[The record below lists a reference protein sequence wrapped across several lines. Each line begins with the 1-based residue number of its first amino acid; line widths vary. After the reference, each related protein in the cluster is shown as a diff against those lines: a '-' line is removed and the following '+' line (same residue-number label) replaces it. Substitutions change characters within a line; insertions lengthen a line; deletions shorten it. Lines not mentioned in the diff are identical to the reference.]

1 VRALLV
7 VNPAATTASPRTREV
22 LLAALE
28 GELKLEI
35 VETTHRSHATE
46 LGRQARRDGLELVIA
61 LGGDGT
67 VNEVVNGLLE
77 QGPHDDV
84 PDLAVVPGGG
94 TNVFA
99 RALGIPRDPVE
110 ATGALLSALRERRRR
125 SVGLGQVDQRWF
137 TFNAGL
143 GWDADVVT
151 AVDRRRHEAAE
162 SPGPARSRASDYF
175 RAAVR
180 SFFIDTDRR
189 HPALTVTFTDLPALS
204 DDGSGGSIDGADGGD
219 GGDGGDGADGG
230 ARAVA
235 ESAELTGLH
244 MVMVANTAPWTYLG
258 ARPIGPFPRASFDH
272 GLDLYGLRTLRTIST
287 LHQVRQVVSR
297 RDKEPGGRAAVHRH
311 DLGGFRVT
319 AARPVAL
326 QVDGEPLG
334 ERSEVVFRS
343 VPDALRV
350 VC

>member
-1 VRALLV
+1 MRALLV

-22 LLAALE
+22 LLAALD
-28 GELKLEI
+28 GELKLDI

-77 QGPHDDV
+77 DGPHADV

-110 ATGALLSALRERRRR
+110 ATGALLSALREHRRR

-143 GWDADVVT
+143 GWDAEVVH
-151 AVDRRRHEAAE
+151 AVDRRRHELAQ
-162 SPGPARSRASDYF
+162 PDGPSRSKASDYF
-175 RAAVR
+175 RAAIR
-180 SFFIDTDRR
+180 GFFLDTDRR
-189 HPALTVTFTDLPALS
+189 HPALTVHFTDPPESTEDPA
-204 DDGSGGSIDGADGGD
+204 GEAVEGNAD
-219 GGDGGDGADGG
+219 
-230 ARAVA
+230 
-235 ESAELTGLH
+235 ESAEVTGLH
-244 MVMVANTAPWTYLG
+244 LVMVANTAPWTYLG

-272 GLDLYGLRTLRTIST
+272 GLDLYGLRNLRTVST
-287 LHQVRQVVSR
+287 LHQVRRVVSR
-297 RDKEPGGRAAVHRH
+297 RDAEPRGRAALHRH
-311 DLGGFRVT
+311 DLGGFRVS

-334 ERSEVVFRS
+334 ERDEVVFRS
-343 VPDALRV
+343 VPDAIRV
-350 VC
+350 IC

>member
-1 VRALLV
+1 MRALLI
-7 VNPAATTASPRTREV
+7 VNPSATTASPRTREV
-22 LLAALE
+22 LLAALD

-46 LGRQARRDGLELVIA
+46 LARQARGDGLELVIA

-77 QGPHDDV
+77 DGLDDV

-110 ATGALLSALRERRRR
+110 ATGALLRALREGRRR
-125 SVGLGQVDQRWF
+125 SVGLGQVDDRWF

-143 GWDADVVT
+143 GWDAEVVQ
-151 AVDRRRHEAAE
+151 AVDRRRHDQ
-162 SPGPARSRASDYF
+162 SQPDGPSSSKATDYF
-175 RAAVR
+175 RAAIR
-180 SFFIDTDRR
+180 GFFLDTDRR
-189 HPALTVTFTDLPALS
+189 HPALTVHFTDQPGYDDDPAGKS
-204 DDGSGGSIDGADGGD
+204 ANAPSGDAASG
-219 GGDGGDGADGG
+219 
-230 ARAVA
+230 
-235 ESAELTGLH
+235 SAEVSGLH
-244 MVMVANTAPWTYLG
+244 LVMVANTAPWTYLG

-272 GLDLYGLRTLRTIST
+272 GLDLYALRTLRTVST

-297 RDKEPGGRAAVHRH
+297 RNSEPRGRAALHHH
-311 DLGGFRVT
+311 DLGGFRVS
-319 AARPVAL
+319 ADRPVAL
-326 QVDGEPLG
+326 QADGEPLG
-334 ERSEVVFRS
+334 ERDEVVFRS

>member
-1 VRALLV
+1 MRALLV

-35 VETTHRSHATE
+35 VETSHRSHATE
-46 LGRQARRDGLELVIA
+46 LARQARRDGLELVIA

-77 QGPHDDV
+77 EGPRDDV

-110 ATGALLSALRERRRR
+110 ATGALLTALRDRRRR
-125 SVGLGQVDQRWF
+125 SIGLGQVDQRWF

-151 AVDRRRHEAAE
+151 AVDRRRHESAE
-162 SPGPARSRASDYF
+162 HSGPARSRASDYF

-189 HPALTVTFTDLPALS
+189 HPALTVSFIDPPANP
-204 DDGSGGSIDGADGGD
+204 DDPTRGTVDRADGAE
-219 GGDGGDGADGG
+219 GAVD
-230 ARAVA
+230 
-235 ESAELTGLH
+235 ESADLTGLH

-287 LHQVRQVVSR
+287 LHQARQVVSR
-297 RDKEPGGRAAVHRH
+297 RDTEPRGRAAVHRH